1 MSHVPSSVGRVS
13 EFSASTEVLIKA
25 EGLMKTFVKK
35 NSEPFTAVAGIDFE
49 VRRGEVFGF
58 LGPNGAGK
66 STTMRMI
73 GCVSPVS
80 AGRLS
85 LFGLDP
91 NADGPRIRARLGVVP
106 QEDSLDLE
114 MRVRDN
120 LLVYGR
126 YFGLPR
132 SVIRERSA
140 RLLEFVQLGERAED
154 KVEPLSGGMK
164 RRLTI
169 ARALINDP
177 EILIL
182 DEPTTGLD
190 PQARHVVWDRLYR
203 LKQQGTTLILT
214 THYMDEAEQLCDR
227 LVVMDKGRIAAQGTP
242 RELIER
248 YATREVLELRFALGE
263 QQQAA
268 EKLAGLGERIE
279 PLPDRVLVYAD
290 DGDAALGEA
299 RGRGLEPLTALVRRS
314 TLEDVFLYLTGRT
327 LVD

>member
-1 MSHVPSSVGRVS
+1 VS
-13 EFSASTEVLIKA
+13 EPQSAAEVLISA
-25 EGLMKTFVKK
+25 QGLVKTFPKK
-35 NSEPFTAVAGIDFE
+35 HGEAFTAVAGIDFE

-73 GCVSPVS
+73 GCVSPVGG
-80 AGRLS
+80 GRLS

-91 NADGPRIRARLGVVP
+91 NSEGPRIRARLGVVP
-106 QEDSLDLE
+106 QEDTLDIE

-120 LLVYGR
+120 MHVYGR

-132 SVIRERSA
+132 AVIRERAA
-140 RLLEFVQLGERAED
+140 RLLEFVQLSDRAED

-227 LVVMDKGRIAAQGTP
+227 LVVMDKGRIAAEGSP

-248 YATREVLELRFALGE
+248 YATREVLELRFQLGE
-263 QQQAA
+263 QEQAA
-268 EKLAGLGERIE
+268 EKLAGIGERLE
-279 PLPDRVLVYAD
+279 LLPDRVLVYAD
-290 DGDAALGEA
+290 DGEAALTEA
-299 RGRGLEPLTALVRRS
+299 HRRGLEPLTALVRRS
-314 TLEDVFLYLTGRT
+314 TLEDVFLHLTGRT

>member
-1 MSHVPSSVGRVS
+1 MSEPSTSPD
-13 EFSASTEVLIKA
+13 VLIKA
-25 EGLMKTFVKK
+25 EGLIKTFAKK
-35 NSEPFTAVAGIDFE
+35 NGEPFTAVAGIDFE

-73 GCVSPVS
+73 GCVSPVGG
-80 AGRLS
+80 GRLS

-91 NADGPRIRARLGVVP
+91 NTRGPEIRARLGVVP

-120 LLVYGR
+120 LHVYGR

-132 SVIRERSA
+132 AVIRERA
-140 RLLEFVQLGERAED
+140 QRLLDFVQLADRAGD

-227 LVVMDKGRIAAQGTP
+227 LVVMDKGRIAAEGAP

-248 YATREVLELRFALGE
+248 YATREVLELRFPLGE
-263 QQQAA
+263 QEQAA
-268 EKLAGLGERIE
+268 EKLAGLGSRLEL
-279 PLPDRVLVYAD
+279 LPDRVLVYAD

-314 TLEDVFLYLTGRT
+314 TLEDVFLHLTGRT